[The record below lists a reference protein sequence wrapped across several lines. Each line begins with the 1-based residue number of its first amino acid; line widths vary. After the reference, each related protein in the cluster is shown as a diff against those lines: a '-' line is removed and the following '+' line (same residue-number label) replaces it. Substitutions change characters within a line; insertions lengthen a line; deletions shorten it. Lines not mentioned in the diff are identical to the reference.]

1 MRDAAKILSQTPH
14 SKNFANQDAGWRN
27 SCAKKGGSMIESN
40 RVPVYQILRDAEEER
55 RRRFIR
61 RQQASGWA
69 WALFFALELALVVGL
84 IYYF

>member
-1 MRDAAKILSQTPH
+1 
-14 SKNFANQDAGWRN
+14 
-27 SCAKKGGSMIESN
+27 MIESN